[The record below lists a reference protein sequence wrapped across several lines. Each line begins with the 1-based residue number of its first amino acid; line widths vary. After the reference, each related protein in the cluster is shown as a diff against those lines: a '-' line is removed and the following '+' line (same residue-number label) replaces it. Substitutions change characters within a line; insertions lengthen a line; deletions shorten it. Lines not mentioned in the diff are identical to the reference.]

1 MSDDTAD
8 ESAGGPASEDSSPDP
23 DATEA
28 TAAGADR
35 ASESASEE
43 SADADPAGSEATGDD
58 APLSDLARRVG
69 RRSRDADDGGSPEP
83 TPDLDPELSDGPPPD
98 PDEDPFDRMSVGE
111 IDEETLWSSLGSDD
125 AAGADVDADV
135 GTVPLGDVGPA
146 SGVESVGD
154 AGPEAREHVV
164 PKDKYCQSCP
174 YLDEPPAL
182 ACTHE
187 GTEIVA
193 VVDNE
198 RFRVRNCPMVEGGVE
213 PKK

>member
-28 TAAGADR
+28 TAAGSDR
-35 ASESASEE
+35 RRESAPDGST
-43 SADADPAGSEATGDD
+43 DADPAGSEASSDD

-69 RRSRDADDGGSPEP
+69 RRSRERNREGSPEP
-83 TPDLDPELSDGPPPD
+83 TPDLDPELSEGSPPD

-111 IDEETLWSSLGSDD
+111 IDEETLWSSLGSD
-125 AAGADVDADV
+125 GASADIDADV
-135 GTVPLGDVGPA
+135 GTVPLGDVEPA

-154 AGPEAREHVV
+154 AGSEAREHVV

-213 PKK
+213 PKQ